1 MGPGLATSHAPLLA
15 ASGSTLTAVVVT
27 IVVLLL
33 LGLVFWSFLRRGSVS
48 GIAPLAVDRRAAPRA
63 LEPVAR
69 PAVERFPRKSG
80 HAGPPQG
87 SPLGPGRLSD
97 PIRSVILVVIRFT

>member
-48 GIAPLAVDRRAAPRA
+48 GIAPLAVDRRAAPRVP
-63 LEPVAR
+63 EPVD
-69 PAVERFPRKSG
+69 PDLSPGSDSVSG
-80 HAGPPQG
+80 SDSVRG
-87 SPLGPGRLSD
+87 SD
-97 PIRSVILVVIRFT
+97 PGTSDPRTPSTSA